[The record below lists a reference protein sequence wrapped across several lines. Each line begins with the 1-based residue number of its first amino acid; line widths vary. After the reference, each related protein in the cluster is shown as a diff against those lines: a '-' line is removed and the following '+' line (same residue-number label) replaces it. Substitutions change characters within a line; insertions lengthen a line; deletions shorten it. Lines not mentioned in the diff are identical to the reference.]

1 MFASNRAFAR
11 MQAFRDLEAKV
22 PRLEEDAPARAKT
35 FAHRET
41 TLYLE
46 VTNLRQIEKDI
57 KKTL

>member
-1 MFASNRAFAR
+1 